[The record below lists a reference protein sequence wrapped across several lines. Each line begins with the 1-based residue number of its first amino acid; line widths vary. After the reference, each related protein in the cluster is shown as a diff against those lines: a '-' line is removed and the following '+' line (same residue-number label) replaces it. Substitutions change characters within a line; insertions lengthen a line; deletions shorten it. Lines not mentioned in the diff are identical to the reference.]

1 MATKFKLSLAKIRVF
16 CLVVALVLLSGGIGY
31 RLGQGTLKV
40 TTTKNSVLPTISRQ
54 IPAAENNV
62 NMDLFWSV
70 WDKLSA
76 NYLDKSKIDQ
86 NQMVY
91 GAIKGM
97 VSSVGDP
104 YTMFLPPTD
113 NKKSKED
120 LNGSFSGVGIE
131 LGFNK
136 DKLMT
141 VVSPLKGTPAEKA
154 GVKATDVILKIG
166 DKDTMNMG
174 LQEAVDMIRGL
185 KGTQVKMTLVHLSDN
200 KPYEVTLTRD
210 TILVP
215 SVDLEFKDKI
225 AVIKLSRFGDRTNDE
240 WNKVVDKI
248 IATKDTKG
256 IVLDMRNNPGGYL
269 TGSVYIASEFLPSG
283 VVVEQESSNGVKE
296 PFEVNRKGKLLK
308 QPLVVLVNEG
318 SASASEIVAG
328 ALQDHKRAQIVGVT
342 SFGKG
347 TVQEA
352 EDLKQGA
359 GLHVTVARWLTPNG
373 NWIDKNGIKPD
384 VEVKND
390 PEKPEEDLQ
399 LNNALELLKS

>member
-1 MATKFKLSLAKIRVF
+1 M
-16 CLVVALVLLSGGIGY
+16 LLSGGIGY